1 MLKRPLNKASEV
13 APRIR
18 LVEAGSLP
26 VRSERVAPS
35 SSPTLRAR
43 AEPEAAPLPVSREE
57 WARQMRARY
66 PTVESVRQAK
76 LAGELYSSLRPDVPA
91 SIANVQIFEPMEP
104 AVISVEDSAPAAS
117 AASSAAPAAS
127 AAASAESLEAEEFF
141 NREATNNPEPP
152 TLIWKASNGRGS
164 VWLGGLPTDAD
175 LRFMEEN
182 NITLLASAMDK
193 TASEAGGYRGSRAL
207 QLAVPVSY
215 RGRGRQEKWLYLRQ
229 VLVATLGVGQSAW
242 FHCMA
247 GVHRGP
253 ILCASAVAFV
263 QRLAFWKV
271 YENIERLRAVDRGG
285 VLNRSGGADIF
296 SWAEGIA
303 AAPTEPLK
311 LHLPVQWVASARRNA
326 TWHVASTRR
335 VENRMQPFCKW
346 RQSTTQSVF
355 KGEVIT
361 AESVAEAVV
370 IGREFCKNCLAVVP
384 AGDQALIRN

>member
-26 VRSERVAPS
+26 VRSEWVAPS
-35 SSPTLRAR
+35 SSLTLRTR
-43 AEPEAAPLPVSREE
+43 AEPEAVPLPVSREE

-141 NREATNNPEPP
+141 NREATKWNQSGHSGNPEPP

-175 LRFMEEN
+175 LRFM
-182 NITLLASAMDK
+182 D
-193 TASEAGGYRGSRAL
+193 
-207 QLAVPVSY
+207 
-215 RGRGRQEKWLYLRQ
+215 
-229 VLVATLGVGQSAW
+229 
-242 FHCMA
+242 
-247 GVHRGP
+247 
-253 ILCASAVAFV
+253 
-263 QRLAFWKV
+263 
-271 YENIERLRAVDRGG
+271 G

-346 RQSTTQSVF
+346 RQSTTRSVF